1 MKEGYKLICVITIA
15 IMWMTLTQYL
25 SIHLRSYC
33 NLPEEDISLLPDAGL
48 EDLIGC
54 MVETFDV

>member
-15 IMWMTLTQYL
+15 ITLTQYL